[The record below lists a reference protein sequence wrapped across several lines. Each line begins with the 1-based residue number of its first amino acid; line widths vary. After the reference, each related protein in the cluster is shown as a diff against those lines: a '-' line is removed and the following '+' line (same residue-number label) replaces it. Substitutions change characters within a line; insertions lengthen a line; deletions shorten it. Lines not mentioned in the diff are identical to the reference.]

1 MVSSPHGHGGGGLN
15 SFLVSSLVNDDDA
28 DVVNADAD
36 ADADDDM
43 NDEDE
48 ESEFPNMKYQ
58 IPN

>member
-15 SFLVSSLVNDDDA
+15 SFRASSLVNDDDA

-36 ADADDDM
+36 ADADADM